1 MAKKAHKEEKKLR
14 EELSEGIEL
23 IQKKSFIDGAK
34 SATSA
39 LTMAIQKSSKDSFR
53 KDQMLNLIT
62 EIAKVFNDDAFL
74 QEVFERKDI

>member
-34 SATSA
+34 NATSA

-62 EIAKVFNDDAFL
+62 EIAKVFDDEAFL